1 MYNHRCKHV
10 SLVHSGLRLYN
21 DRGEKL
27 ILDSPP
33 LVAFLPPFLSG
44 HQIEIGQKTSG
55 GSKSV
60 KSCPVPTPH
69 PPNPLPVANRPIFGN
84 FLNTNV
90 RRPPKACPL
99 QSSNRRK
106 KTDMIK
112 QKPGVRCPY
121 GAWGSEHLA
130 CAWALVGA
138 VEGSST
144 HDSLLCILLT
154 PQSSSPPLC
163 SLP

>member
-1 MYNHRCKHV
+1 MFNHRGKHV

-69 PPNPLPVANRPIFGN
+69 PPNPLPVANRPILVI
-84 FLNTNV
+84 FLTPMSAALLK
-90 RRPPKACPL
+90 RPL
-99 QSSNRRK
+99 QSSDRRK

-121 GAWGSEHLA
+121 GAVGRAFSLRLGPGWGS
-130 CAWALVGA
+130 
-138 VEGSST
+138 
-144 HDSLLCILLT
+144 
-154 PQSSSPPLC
+154 
-163 SLP
+163 